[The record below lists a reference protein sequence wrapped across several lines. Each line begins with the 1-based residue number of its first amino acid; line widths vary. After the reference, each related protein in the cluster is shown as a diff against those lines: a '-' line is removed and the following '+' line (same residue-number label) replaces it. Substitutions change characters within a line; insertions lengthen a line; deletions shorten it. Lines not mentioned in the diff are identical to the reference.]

1 MWCYAWGIVVLC
13 VAGQLKANNAQL
25 MEGAVQA
32 VQNLAQQ
39 CSDPTAVQDVVTH
52 LFKILGGELTIS
64 QIMKIFMFGFVEL
77 KQHCCGCRFWRKA
90 HSCCPKDERVVRYAG
105 FQTLCIYELGCFN
118 MRKERQAFALNVV
131 GIASCSHH
139 TVSGAS
145 NQTLSSA
152 VTVMFI
158 PYLQQ
163 EGNAHLPHLPL
174 LVLCLCELKIQGY
187 SKLVAH

>member
-1 MWCYAWGIVVLC
+1 
-13 VAGQLKANNAQL
+13 
-25 MEGAVQA
+25 
-32 VQNLAQQ
+32 
-39 CSDPTAVQDVVTH
+39 
-52 LFKILGGELTIS
+52 
-64 QIMKIFMFGFVEL
+64 
-77 KQHCCGCRFWRKA
+77 
-90 HSCCPKDERVVRYAG
+90 
-105 FQTLCIYELGCFN
+105 

-163 EGNAHLPHLPL
+163 EGNAHLPHLPHLPL

-187 SKLVAH
+187 SKLVAHEF

>member
-1 MWCYAWGIVVLC
+1 
-13 VAGQLKANNAQL
+13 
-25 MEGAVQA
+25 
-32 VQNLAQQ
+32 
-39 CSDPTAVQDVVTH
+39 
-52 LFKILGGELTIS
+52 
-64 QIMKIFMFGFVEL
+64 
-77 KQHCCGCRFWRKA
+77 
-90 HSCCPKDERVVRYAG
+90 
-105 FQTLCIYELGCFN
+105 

-174 LVLCLCELKIQGY
+174 LVLCVCELKIQGY
-187 SKLVAH
+187 SKLVFLLLLFSP